1 MQKSLQ
7 FNVTPHFRVDH
18 PSADLHPPSLVK
30 QQDLF
35 NTAPAPWEV
44 DDLVSHVVAK
54 IVFSTGPQQPFDYLV
69 PENLAPVAVA
79 GRRMRVPFG
88 RGDRLVQG
96 YCVEVGAKQVLPNK
110 LKSIH
115 EVVDDVTL
123 LSRTMLGL
131 TRWMA
136 EYYLCPW
143 GQVLEA
149 VVPAAVRG
157 NAGTREVTLL
167 TVPRETAMQLATL
180 KLPPKQHAA
189 LTILAAAGKAFTP
202 PELAQAAGCTLAPIM
217 ALRKKKLVHVEVRR
231 VSFAHFDDTPAEAEP
246 SKQLNEDQAAA
257 LKTILHAVD
266 EERHQTV
273 LLHGVTGSGK
283 TEVYLQ
289 AIDRVV
295 AAGKQAIV
303 LVPEIS
309 LTPQTK
315 QRFRARFSQ
324 IALLHSHMNDVERHW
339 QWKRIASGH
348 IPVVVGAR
356 SAIFAP
362 TPRLGMII
370 LDEEHDSSFKQD
382 SSPRY
387 HARDVAAWRAESE
400 NAPLILGSA
409 TPSLE
414 SWRQTQ
420 TGAITLVSMPRR
432 VNNYPLPDVKTVD
445 LRVDRKSIG
454 RGAISR
460 PLYQA
465 MRRTIEEDGQM
476 ILLLNR
482 RGYATH
488 IQCPACG
495 EKVVCPEC
503 EIALTHH
510 LADNMA
516 ICHYCDYRQA
526 APKSCPS
533 CGFTGI
539 HFFGYG
545 TQKLE
550 AEVKA
555 RFPGVECLR
564 MDSDTMKKPG
574 SHEAA
579 LERFRCGDA
588 KILVGTQMIAK
599 GLDFPNV
606 TLVGVINA
614 DTALHFPDV
623 RAGERTFQLITQV
636 AGRTGRGHKGGQVLV
651 QTLSPDHPAIEAAAR
666 HDYTL
671 FAGRELPFREKFLF
685 SPFAKM
691 VRLVARGE
699 TAAAPEA
706 FLDEFAKQL
715 QKVAI
720 QLELELH
727 LQGPAAAPIEKLR
740 GQYRFHLLLKSL
752 DGEKLR
758 KAVQMVAVKTK
769 SPDEVIWTIDVD
781 PVDMM

>member
-1 MQKSLQ
+1 M
-7 FNVTPHFRVDH
+7 
-18 PSADLHPPSLVK
+18 K

-44 DDLVSHVVAK
+44 DDLASHVVAK

-69 PENLAPVAVA
+69 PENLVPEAIA

-96 YCVEVGAKQVLPNK
+96 YCVDVAAKQVVPGK
-110 LKSIH
+110 LKSVH

-131 TRWMA
+131 TQWMA
-136 EYYLCPW
+136 DYYLCPW
-143 GQVLEA
+143 GQVLDA

-167 TVPRETAMQLATL
+167 SVPRETAMQLATL
-180 KLPPKQHAA
+180 KLPGKQQTA
-189 LTILAAAGKAFTP
+189 LSILAGASRPLTP
-202 PELAQAAGCTLAPIM
+202 PELAEAAGCTQAPIM
-217 ALRKKKLVHVEVRR
+217 ALRKKKLIHVEVRR
-231 VSFAHFDDTPAEAEP
+231 ISFAHFDDEPAETEP
-246 SKQLNEDQAAA
+246 PKELNADQTEA
-257 LKTILHAVD
+257 LRTILHSVE
-266 EERHQTV
+266 EERHQSV

-289 AIDRVV
+289 AIQRVV

-315 QRFRARFSQ
+315 HRFRARFSQ

-382 SSPRY
+382 TAPRY
-387 HARDVAAWRAESE
+387 HARDVAAWRAAHEH
-400 NAPLILGSA
+400 APLILGSA

-432 VNNYPLPDVKTVD
+432 VNNYPLPDVKTID
-445 LRVDRKSIG
+445 LRVDRKSQG

-460 PLYQA
+460 QLYLA
-465 MRRTIEEDGQM
+465 MKRNVEEDGQM

-503 EIALTHH
+503 EIPLTHH

-516 ICHYCDYRQA
+516 ICHYCDYRRP
-526 APKSCPS
+526 APKSCPACDYS
-533 CGFTGI
+533 GI

-550 AEVKA
+550 AEVRA

-579 LERFRCGDA
+579 LDRFRRGDA

-651 QTLSPDHPAIEAAAR
+651 QTLSPDHPAIEAATR
-666 HDYTL
+666 HDYAL
-671 FAGRELPFREKFLF
+671 FAERELPFREKFHF

-691 VRLVARGE
+691 VRLVARAE
-699 TAAAPEA
+699 VASAPEA
-706 FLDEFAKQL
+706 MLEEFAKQIV
-715 QKVAI
+715 KVAEELS
-720 QLELELH
+720 LEIY

-740 GQYRFHLLLKSL
+740 GQYRFHLLIKAH

-758 KAVQMVAVKTK
+758 EAVKLVAAKTRT
-769 SPDEVIWTIDVD
+769 PDDVIWTIDVD

>member
-1 MQKSLQ
+1 M
-7 FNVTPHFRVDH
+7 
-18 PSADLHPPSLVK
+18 K

-69 PENLAPVAVA
+69 PENLVSEAVA

-96 YCVEVGAKQVLPNK
+96 YCVDVAAKEVLPGK

-131 TRWMA
+131 TKWMA

-143 GQVLEA
+143 GQVLDA

-167 TVPRETAMQLATL
+167 SVPRETAMQLATL
-180 KLPPKQHAA
+180 KLPAKQQAA
-189 LTILAAAGKAFTP
+189 LAMLAGSNRPMTP
-202 PELAQAAGCTLAPIM
+202 PQLAEAAGCTLAPIM
-217 ALRKKKLVHVEVRR
+217 ALRKKKLVDVEIRR
-231 VSFAHFDDTPAEAEP
+231 ISFAHFDDTPIEAEP
-246 SKQLNEDQAAA
+246 AKELNPDQAEA
-257 LKTILHAVD
+257 LRTILNAVE
-266 EERHQTV
+266 EERHQSV

-289 AIDRVV
+289 AIQRVV

-382 SSPRY
+382 TSPRY
-387 HARDVAAWRAESE
+387 HARDVAAWRAAHEH
-400 NAPLILGSA
+400 APLILGSA

-420 TGAITLVSMPRR
+420 TGEITLVSMPRR

-445 LRVDRKSIG
+445 LRVDRKSQG

-460 PLYQA
+460 QLYQA
-465 MRRTIEEDGQM
+465 MKRTIEEEGQM

-503 EIALTHH
+503 EIPLTHH
-510 LADNMA
+510 LSDNMA
-516 ICHYCDYRQA
+516 ICHYCDYRRP
-526 APKSCPS
+526 APKSCPACDYS
-533 CGFTGI
+533 GI

-550 AEVKA
+550 AEVRA

-579 LERFRCGDA
+579 LDRFRRGDA

-651 QTLSPDHPAIEAAAR
+651 QTLSPDHPAIEAATR
-666 HDYTL
+666 HDYSL
-671 FAGRELPFREKFLF
+671 FAQRELPFREKFHF

-691 VRLVARGE
+691 VRLVARSE
-699 TAAAPEA
+699 VASAPEA
-706 FLDEFAKQL
+706 MLEEFAKQIVKAAEEL
-715 QKVAI
+715 G
-720 QLELELH
+720 LEIY

-740 GQYRFHLLLKSL
+740 GQYRFHLLIKAH

-758 KAVQMVAVKTK
+758 EAVQMVAKKTK
-769 SPDEVIWTIDVD
+769 TPDDVVWTIDVD